1 MSKNITLDRTDFEK
15 LTENAKV
22 ARAEYLRHHGAA
34 ANIVLG
40 SKLRSHRVAI
50 VIAILLISFGL
61 KMFFLSAPTAEADIH
76 AVPSASMNVL
86 QMQID
91 HPNRTSLAEEKVND
105 MSLVFSAP

>member
-1 MSKNITLDRTDFEK
+1 MSKNITLDRSDFEK
-15 LTENAKV
+15 LTDDAKI
-22 ARAEYLRHHGAA
+22 ARAEYFRQHGAA
-34 ANIVLG
+34 ANMVLG

-61 KMFFLSAPTAEADIH
+61 KMFFLSAPIAEANIH
-76 AVPSASMNVL
+76 SVPSASMNVF

-91 HPNRTSLAEEKVND
+91 DPNRTSLAEERVND

>member
-1 MSKNITLDRTDFEK
+1 MVF
-15 LTENAKV
+15 
-22 ARAEYLRHHGAA
+22 
-34 ANIVLG
+34 G
-40 SKLRSHRVAI
+40 SKLRSYRVSI

-91 HPNRTSLAEEKVND
+91 YPNRTNLAEEKVND